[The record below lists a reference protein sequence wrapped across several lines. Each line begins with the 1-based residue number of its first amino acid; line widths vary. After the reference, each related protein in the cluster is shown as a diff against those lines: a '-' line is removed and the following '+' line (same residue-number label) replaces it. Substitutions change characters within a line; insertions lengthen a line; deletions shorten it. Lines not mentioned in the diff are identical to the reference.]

1 MRNKNLDIKFSGLTL
16 IKYAQAILSDVLVAS
31 RILIG

>member
-1 MRNKNLDIKFSGLTL
+1 MLYCCTSLRCCDIKGDKETV
-16 IKYAQAILSDVLVAS
+16 SDVLVAS